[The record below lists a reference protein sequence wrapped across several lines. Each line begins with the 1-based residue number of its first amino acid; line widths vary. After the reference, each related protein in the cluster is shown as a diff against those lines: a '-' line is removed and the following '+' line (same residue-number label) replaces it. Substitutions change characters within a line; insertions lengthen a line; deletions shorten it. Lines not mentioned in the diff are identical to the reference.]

1 MSVTKSLILI
11 LLLLPML
18 LFSCS
23 TTPGG
28 KSLENRVQSQRRVEG
43 HKARLNLE
51 QAYRAYSHGMFE
63 KAMKF
68 AEQARQRTPD
78 DPQPYMLLARIC
90 LEDGRLEASD
100 RLLGEVLKL
109 NPNIPDAH
117 YLRGVVYQRWSR
129 DQQALDAYLSAWN
142 TDPNSVY
149 SVHYLLA
156 AGETLVDMHQYDRAR
171 ELLLPKLSFFENNAA
186 MHHLLGTIHV
196 LTNEHDVAIHHLQQ
210 AHMIGGSDE
219 IIMADL
225 ARSQLVGGH
234 FHDCLR
240 TLEKIENT
248 LKDESPSWLY
258 ELRARC
264 FLEMGSPRDA
274 RSTYVQLLRI
284 DPENITAWIDYGA
297 TAHEIGDLGRLD
309 TCADRLIALA
319 PGRME
324 GYLYKGFVAME
335 AGQTPAARSWFKRA
349 DQNAAGG
356 QTMPLL
362 ALAQLEMVAGN
373 RDAARSACIRA
384 LRERSDDSQTR
395 AYIQSIATGSLDNLP
410 D

>member
-1 MSVTKSLILI
+1 MSVFKSAT
-11 LLLLPML
+11 LLALSLP
-18 LFSCS
+18 LFLVSCT

-28 KSLENRVQSQRRVEG
+28 KSMQNRVDSQRRVEG
-43 HKARLNLE
+43 HKARLDLE

-63 KAMKF
+63 KAMML

-78 DPQPYMLLARIC
+78 DPQAYMLLARIC
-90 LEDGRLEASD
+90 LEDGRLEACD
-100 RLLGEVLKL
+100 RLLGEVLKI
-109 NPNIPDAH
+109 NTNIPDAH

-129 DQQALDAYLSAWN
+129 DEQALDAYLSAWN

-156 AGETLVDMHQYDRAR
+156 AGEMLVDMQQYQKAK
-171 ELLLPKLSFFENNAA
+171 ELILPKISFFENNAA
-186 MHHLLGTIHV
+186 MHHLMGTISV
-196 LTNEHDVAIHHLQQ
+196 LTSDHDTAINHLEQ
-210 AHMIGGSDE
+210 AHMIGGEDE

-225 ARSQLVGGH
+225 ARAQLVGEQ

-240 TLEKIENT
+240 ILDKLQLA
-248 LKDESPSWLY
+248 LKEDTPAWLF

-264 FLEMGSPRDA
+264 YLEMGSPRDA

-297 TAHEIGDLGRLD
+297 TAHQIGDLGRLD

-319 PGRME
+319 PGRLE

-335 AGQTPAARSWFKRA
+335 SGEYGSARLWFNRA
-349 DQNAAGG
+349 DQSANSG
-356 QTMPLL
+356 QNIPML
-362 ALAQLEMVAGN
+362 ALAQLEMITGN
-373 RDAARSACIRA
+373 KKAARAACIKA
-384 LRERSDDSQTR
+384 LRLGGDDSETR
-395 AYIQSIATGSLDNLP
+395 AYVNAIASGSLGNMP
-410 D
+410 N

>member
-1 MSVTKSLILI
+1 MSVFKSTTFLALIL
-11 LLLLPML
+11 P
-18 LFSCS
+18 LFMTSCS

-28 KSLENRVQSQRRVEG
+28 KSLKNRVESQRRVEG
-43 HKARLNLE
+43 HKARLDLE

-90 LEDGRLEASD
+90 LEDGRLEACD

-109 NPNIPDAH
+109 NQDIPDAH

-129 DQQALDAYLSAWN
+129 DEQALDAYLSAWN

-156 AGETLVDMHQYDRAR
+156 AGEMLVDMQEYEKAK
-171 ELLLPKLSFFENNAA
+171 ELILPKISFFENNAA
-186 MHHLLGTIHV
+186 MHHLVGTICV
-196 LTNEHDVAIHHLQQ
+196 LTNDHDNAISHLEQ
-210 AHMIGGSDE
+210 AHMIGGDDE

-225 ARSQLVGGH
+225 ARAQLVGER

-240 TLEKIENT
+240 ILDKLQST
-248 LKDESPSWLY
+248 LKDDAPTWLF

-264 FLEMGSPRDA
+264 YLEMGSPRDA

-284 DPENITAWIDYGA
+284 DPENVNAWIDYGA
-297 TAHEIGDLGRLD
+297 TAHQIGDLGRLN

-319 PGRME
+319 PGRLE

-335 AGQTPAARSWFKRA
+335 SGDHGSARLWFNRA
-349 DQNAAGG
+349 DQTAGER
-356 QTMPLL
+356 QNIPLL
-362 ALAQLEMVAGN
+362 ALAQLEMLAGD
-373 RDAARSACIRA
+373 RKAARAACIRA
-384 LRERSDDSQTR
+384 LRMAGDDPETR
-395 AYIQSIATGSLDNLP
+395 AYVNAIASGTLDGMP